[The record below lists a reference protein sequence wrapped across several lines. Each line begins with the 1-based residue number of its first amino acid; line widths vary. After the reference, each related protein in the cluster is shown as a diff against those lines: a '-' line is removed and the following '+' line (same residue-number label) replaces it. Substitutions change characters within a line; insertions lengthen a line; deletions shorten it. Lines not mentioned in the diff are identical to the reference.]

1 LRSMPLYILSICSLI
16 ILTSMENTAYAQAEL
31 RGIRISRTAAVSS
44 SLLLDET
51 LFLGFNLLFNFQ
63 LHIFC

>member
-1 LRSMPLYILSICSLI
+1 
-16 ILTSMENTAYAQAEL
+16 MENTAYAQAEL